1 MGRRCLIFVA
11 YLLLA
16 LHGAAFVHQVLPH
29 SAEHGDGDS
38 CALCVLI
45 AGTVL
50 LAVALAIPLRQE
62 TACCRVIS
70 TAPFSSRPR
79 GRVYFVRGPPKP

>member
-1 MGRRCLIFVA
+1 M
-11 YLLLA
+11 LA
-16 LHGAAFVHQVLPH
+16 LHGAAFVHQIMPH

-62 TACCRVIS
+62 VVCCRVAFI
-70 TAPFSSRPR
+70 TPFYSRPR
-79 GRVYFVRGPPKP
+79 DRVYFVRGPPTP